1 MPDRQ
6 GPLITRPVR
15 AWGGLG
21 RSQQFTL
28 YMRGSLQAVVIF
40 LMATAV
46 LVVWNNPALNLDYL
60 WVLVLDAVWIAA
72 LTTVAVVFLHRVPGL
87 RVEDDEFPR
96 RHFTV
101 GLGASCATVLLGLAL
116 ILAET
121 ASDFGL
127 RYLFVGVALT
137 TVYVSFI
144 KRRWVYVAI
153 AAGVT
158 VLGTVVHTDGDWV
171 YSLTAAALLSL
182 LFTLTVVSTL
192 WCVRLMN
199 EADRAAELQRSLTI
213 AEERLR
219 FSQELHD
226 TMGQHLAAMSVKS
239 ELALALAKRGDDRLE
254 GELEQLQKLART
266 SMAEMREVVD
276 GYRRINLAT
285 EMAGARRLLES
296 AGIEVSVLGDA
307 FDVPERDR
315 ELAAWFVRETSTNVI
330 KHADAKWVEL
340 RVTGASISMR
350 NDGAHP
356 ASRRTGGLEALRR
369 RAGSGHLL
377 VERDGATFSVRLT
390 F

>member
-1 MPDRQ
+1 M
-6 GPLITRPVR
+6 
-15 AWGGLG
+15 
-21 RSQQFTL
+21 
-28 YMRGSLQAVVIF
+28 
-40 LMATAV
+40 
-46 LVVWNNPALNLDYL
+46 
-60 WVLVLDAVWIAA
+60 
-72 LTTVAVVFLHRVPGL
+72 
-87 RVEDDEFPR
+87 
-96 RHFTV
+96 
-101 GLGASCATVLLGLAL
+101 
-116 ILAET
+116 
-121 ASDFGL
+121 
-127 RYLFVGVALT
+127 GVALT

-285 EMAGARRLLES
+285 EIAGARRLLES
-296 AGIEVSVLGDA
+296 AGVAANVRGDA

-315 ELAAWFVRETSTNVI
+315 ELAAWFVREASTNVI

-340 RVTGASISMR
+340 EVTEASISMR

-356 ASRRTGGLEALRR
+356 ASPRTGGLEALRS

>member
-153 AAGVT
+153 AAGVP

-285 EMAGARRLLES
+285 EIAGARRLLES
-296 AGIEVSVLGDA
+296 AGVAVNVRGDA

-356 ASRRTGGLEALRR
+356 ASPRTGGLEALRS

-377 VERDGATFSVRLT
+377 VERDGATFTVRLT